1 MKKIVLGISGGL
13 SFLVFL
19 VLLIVSNSLGSSQL
33 SQTAAE
39 RWSDDGKAS
48 QISCFF
54 SVGSGITEDGLL
66 EFEHTVDGA
75 LVDASVVQESVNP
88 GARLWA
94 DAYSADGQVTLSN
107 DKTSLTADAIGIG
120 GDFFLFH
127 PLTLLSGSYFSGN
140 DLMQDYCVIDEDAA
154 WQLFGSNDVA
164 GGEE

>member
-54 SVGSGITEDGLL
+54 SVGSGITEDS
-66 EFEHTVDGA
+66 F
-75 LVDASVVQESVNP
+75 ASPPCS
-88 GARLWA
+88 
-94 DAYSADGQVTLSN
+94 
-107 DKTSLTADAIGIG
+107 GIG
-120 GDFFLFH
+120 KRAI
-127 PLTLLSGSYFSGN
+127 TSS
-140 DLMQDYCVIDEDAA
+140 
-154 WQLFGSNDVA
+154 
-164 GGEE
+164 